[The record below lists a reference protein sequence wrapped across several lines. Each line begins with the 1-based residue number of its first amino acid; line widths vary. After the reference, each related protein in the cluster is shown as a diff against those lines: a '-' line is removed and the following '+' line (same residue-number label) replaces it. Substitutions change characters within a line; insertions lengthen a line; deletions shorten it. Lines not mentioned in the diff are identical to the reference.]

1 MAARARFAEFS
12 YRYPEARLPALEA
25 VSLVIGDGLTLVAG
39 PSGSGKTTLLRCLD
53 GLVPHFHGGVASGR
67 VDILGQDLREL
78 TPRLLARKVALVF
91 QEPEAQM
98 VLPVVAQ
105 EVAFG
110 PANLGLPA
118 AVVRERVQRA
128 LAAMEVAHL
137 ARRRVATLSGGERQ
151 RVALAGALAMEPQ
164 LLVLD
169 EPTSQLDEE
178 GALALRQQLDRLVGQ
193 GVAVVVADHRPQR
206 LPDRGVSRVFL
217 KAGRLD
223 SPEPMP
229 IWPTRQRGSRDYGE
243 LAWEASSLSVGYE
256 GPVLEGVGLHCHR
269 GQVLAVTGA
278 NGAGKTTLLRTLA
291 GLLRP
296 IAGGLHREPGRRAYL
311 PQDPGALLHQ
321 ATVLAEIQQTIR
333 WLRLDCSPAEV
344 ISQFGLQDLT
354 GRDPRD
360 LSTGQRQR
368 VALAAILVGSP
379 EMVFLDEPTRAADQA
394 SRQALFLAV
403 DQLADRGAAVLVATS
418 DREFAEQVG
427 DVVVVAERGRLAHQT
442 PVPA

>member
-1 MAARARFAEFS
+1 MAATARFTDFT
-12 YRYPEARLPALEA
+12 YRYPEAPAAALAALSLALE
-25 VSLVIGDGLTLVAG
+25 DGMTLVAG

-53 GLVPHFHGGVASGR
+53 GLVPHFHGGLASGR
-67 VDILGQDLREL
+67 VEVLGQDLRGV
-78 TPRLLARKVALVF
+78 TPRLLAQRVALVF

-98 VLPVVAQ
+98 VLPVVDQ

-110 PANLGLPA
+110 PANLGLSA
-118 AVVRERVQRA
+118 KVVRERVERS
-128 LAAMEVAHL
+128 LVAMGIAHL

-151 RVALAGALAMEPQ
+151 RVALAGALAMEPR

-178 GALALRQQLDRLVGQ
+178 GARALRQQLDRLVAR

-206 LPDRGVSRVFL
+206 LPDRGVRHVFL
-217 KAGRLD
+217 RAGRL
-223 SPEPMP
+223 SAPEPAP
-229 IWPTRQRGSRDYGE
+229 VWPLRQRGSRASGE
-243 LAWEASSLSVGYE
+243 LAWEATSLGVGHE
-256 GPVLEGVGLHCHR
+256 RAVLEGVNLRCHR
-269 GQVLAVTGA
+269 GEVVAVTGA

-291 GLLRP
+291 GLLKP
-296 IAGGLHREPGRRAYL
+296 IEGGLHREPGRRAYL

-321 ATVLAEIQQTIR
+321 ATVQAEIQQTIR
-333 WLRLDCSPAEV
+333 WMGLECSGSDVTAE
-344 ISQFGLQDLT
+344 FGLQELT
-354 GRDPRD
+354 GQDPRD

-368 VALAAILVGSP
+368 VALAAILVGGP
-379 EMVFLDEPTRAADQA
+379 EMVFLDEPTRAADQS

-403 DQLADRGAAVLVATS
+403 DRLAGQGAAVLVATS

-427 DVVVVAERGRLAHQT
+427 DLVVVAEGGRLRNRA

>member
-1 MAARARFAEFS
+1 MAVVARFEDFT
-12 YRYPEARLPALEA
+12 YRYPEARVAALTA
-25 VSLVIGDGLTLVAG
+25 LSLEIKGGLTLLAG

-67 VDILGQDLREL
+67 VEVLGHDLRAV
-78 TPRLLARKVALVF
+78 TPRLLAHQVALVF

-98 VLPVVAQ
+98 VLPVVDQ

-110 PANLGLPA
+110 PANLGLAA
-118 AVVRERVQRA
+118 AVVKERVERA
-128 LAAMEVAHL
+128 LAAMGIGHL

-151 RVALAGALAMEPQ
+151 RVALAGALAMDPE

-169 EPTSQLDEE
+169 EPTSQLDEA

-206 LPDRGVSRVFL
+206 LPDQGVSRVFL
-217 KAGRLD
+217 SAGRLTA
-223 SPEPMP
+223 PEPAP
-229 IWPTRQRGSRDYGE
+229 AWPPRQHGSGGSRE
-243 LAWEASSLSVGYE
+243 LAWEATALTVGHDRAVLSAVD
-256 GPVLEGVGLHCHR
+256 LQCHR
-269 GQVLAVTGA
+269 GEVVAVIGA

-291 GLLRP
+291 GLLKP
-296 IAGGLHREPGRRAYL
+296 IAGGLHRERGRRAYL

-321 ATVLAEIQQTIR
+321 ATVGDEIQQTIR
-333 WLRLDCSPAEV
+333 WLKLASPAQEV
-344 ISQFGLQDLT
+344 VDQFGLRGLT
-354 GRDPRD
+354 ERDPRD

-379 EMVFLDEPTRAADQA
+379 EMVFLDEPTRAADQE
-394 SRQALFLAV
+394 SRRALFLAV
-403 DQLADRGAAVLVATS
+403 DQLADRGAAILVATS
-418 DREFAEQVG
+418 DREFGEQVA
-427 DVVVVAERGRLAHQT
+427 DLVVVAESGRLRHSD